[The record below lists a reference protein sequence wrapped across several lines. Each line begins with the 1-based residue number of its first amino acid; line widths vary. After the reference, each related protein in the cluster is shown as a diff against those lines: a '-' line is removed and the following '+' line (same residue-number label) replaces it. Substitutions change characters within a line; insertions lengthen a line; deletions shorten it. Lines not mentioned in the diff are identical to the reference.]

1 MVKFIY
7 NTSIYDANREKI
19 ISNVFRLTKEHI
31 ELPDYLEIEF
41 KKLNPNIYGETLLD
55 TRFKNRIRLNE
66 DLTCKEVI
74 IPLIHEL
81 LHLNQIYIGRL
92 VGNRD
97 GSFIWD
103 KRVYKT
109 SKSYDVSEWEKLPWE
124 VDVAQKQQKLLE
136 KVLNKVD

>member
-7 NTSIYDANREKI
+7 NTSIFDINREKVI
-19 ISNVFRLTKEHI
+19 TNIFLLTKKYI
-31 ELPDYLEIEF
+31 ELPEYLEIEF

-81 LHLNQIYIGRL
+81 LHLNQIFVGRL

-103 KRVYKT
+103 KRVYRT
-109 SKSYDVSEWEKLPWE
+109 GKSPDVREWENLPWE

-136 KVLNKVD
+136 KVLNQVD

>member
-7 NTSIYDANREKI
+7 NTSIFDVNREKVI
-19 ISNVFRLTKEHI
+19 TNIFLLTKKYI
-31 ELPDYLEIEF
+31 ELPEYLEIEF

-81 LHLNQIYIGRL
+81 LHLNQIFVGRL

-103 KRVYKT
+103 KRMYRT
-109 SKSYDVSEWEKLPWE
+109 SKFPDVREWENLPWE

-136 KVLNKVD
+136 KVLNQVD